1 MAKGEETGH
10 FSFFWLL
17 FREQT
22 HTRRMGAW
30 SGRVR
35 AAVLAV
41 ACCGSEAA
49 FLAVSSAPK
58 IINTFRPSPTTSP
71 MLPASRCVTRAVRI
85 GLPHMVEV
93 PGDKVELE
101 LEISV
106 FIDPGQESVQWMRRP
121 ERVQSAGVSVLPSR
135 SPE

>member
-1 MAKGEETGH
+1 MPGLAFQTRSLFKGFEVRLPLGVNAATKDIRVIVRARDPSGLGPETGA
-10 FSFFWLL
+10 LQ
-17 FREQT
+17 EECKP
-22 HTRRMGAW
+22 G
-30 SGRVR
+30 
-35 AAVLAV
+35 
-41 ACCGSEAA
+41 
-49 FLAVSSAPK
+49 VS
-58 IINTFRPSPTTSP
+58 
-71 MLPASRCVTRAVRI
+71 I